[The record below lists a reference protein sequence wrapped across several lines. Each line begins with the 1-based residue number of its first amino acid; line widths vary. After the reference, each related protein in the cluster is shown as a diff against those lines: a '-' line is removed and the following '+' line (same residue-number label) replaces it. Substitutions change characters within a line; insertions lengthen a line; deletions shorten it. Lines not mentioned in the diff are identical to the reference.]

1 MPGPGFHASH
11 RACCAVSTHTG
22 FNSLSDSAIR
32 RCLRSPRGGFPL
44 SYRTAISR
52 FFVSPYAK
60 KRRLYHFV
68 PALQGVFIKAEPLR
82 VSTFTKL
89 PLSACLYMVQFGK
102 ANELTKNGG
111 MTNQRLNRKK
121 PKVKSRLSNLRSRSA
136 ENRKTER
143 RI

>member
-1 MPGPGFHASH
+1 

-22 FNSLSDSAIR
+22 FNSLSDSASR

-82 VSTFTKL
+82 VSSFTKL
-89 PLSACLYMVQFGK
+89 PFSPCLSQIPCGNP
-102 ANELTKNGG
+102 NELRNNGG
-111 MTNQRLNRKK
+111 MSSQNLNRNN
-121 PKVKSRLSNLRSRSA
+121 PKVRCGLTKLRGRSD
-136 ENRKTER
+136 EDRKTER